1 MRSDTVSSLSTGF
14 TSISLVAFRQNKIK
28 SLIGRI
34 TCNGCRSSAAGRYGA
49 YGKRIC
55 RSCCTLCTVSSL
67 SASLS
72 GISFFALLAFGDTEC
87 KGEHFCCVLTGS
99 CYSDS
104 RILSGLQGRSR
115 CNWCTETSCSSV
127 FSSERNSLRP
137 VAGCVRLLDVQVTGI
152 RSQEREPF
160 GLCVVRRLLGQ

>member
-1 MRSDTVSSLSTGF
+1 MRSDSVHSLSTGF

-67 SASLS
+67 STSLS
-72 GISFFALLAFGDTEC
+72 GISLFALLAFGDAEC
-87 KGEHFCCVLTGS
+87 KVEHFCCVLTGS

-104 RILSGLQGRSR
+104 RILSGL
-115 CNWCTETSCSSV
+115 
-127 FSSERNSLRP
+127 
-137 VAGCVRLLDVQVTGI
+137 
-152 RSQEREPF
+152 
-160 GLCVVRRLLGQ
+160 